1 MPVSRDRLRCELRL
15 DLIAAVLHAARPTDE
30 DVRRQVS
37 VLVAGWERSWR
48 AQALRFDKEERAA
61 NGRAAASQAETSAKT
76 LTMSSTIA
84 SIRALSSPSPMTRMT
99 GSVPDGRITSRP

>member
-48 AQALRFDKEERAA
+48 LGVA
-61 NGRAAASQAETSAKT
+61 
-76 LTMSSTIA
+76 
-84 SIRALSSPSPMTRMT
+84 
-99 GSVPDGRITSRP
+99 V